1 VYQKEAEVA
10 STGNPLIPKDALKK
24 LRGSDGTE
32 GRNIEIARPC
42 KAGDDSEGDDEVDAG
57 ENVADGK
64 KRVYLLGIEMAA
76 VIQLTAPRVLSCL
89 HQMGNCWARRW

>member
-1 VYQKEAEVA
+1 MYKKEAEVA

-32 GRNIEIARPC
+32 GRNIEMARPC

-57 ENVADGK
+57 ENVADREEAGLPLMHGWH
-64 KRVYLLGIEMAA
+64 RDGSGHP
-76 VIQLTAPRVLSCL
+76 T
-89 HQMGNCWARRW
+89 HGT